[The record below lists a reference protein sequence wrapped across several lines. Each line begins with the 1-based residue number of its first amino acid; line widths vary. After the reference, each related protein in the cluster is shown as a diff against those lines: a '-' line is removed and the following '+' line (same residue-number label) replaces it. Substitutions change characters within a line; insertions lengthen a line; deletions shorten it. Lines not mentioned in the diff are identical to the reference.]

1 MGAKFP
7 RWPFLLGA
15 FSEAG
20 KGAGD
25 LSFPRGPRTPVQHP
39 EQKGPW
45 GPRIFLGPPG
55 PNPQEAIWTPGC
67 TDSALGPGPAPISR
81 GSGGGLWPSH
91 TTFQSLSFSICKM
104 GVASPTP
111 EEGPS
116 DMEGGKGT
124 SNTHE
129 EEANAPIVPGP
140 RARRD
145 RGGVGR
151 VIPVAICQ
159 AGP

>member
-1 MGAKFP
+1 MTSASP
-7 RWPFLLGA
+7 
-15 FSEAG
+15 E
-20 KGAGD
+20 
-25 LSFPRGPRTPVQHP
+25 GPEHLFQSSVQHP
-39 EQKGPW
+39 EQEGPW

-55 PNPQEAIWTPGC
+55 PNPQGAIWTPGC
-67 TDSALGPGPAPISR
+67 TDPALGPGPALISR

-104 GVASPTP
+104 GMASPTP

-151 VIPVAICQ
+151 VIPAAICQ